1 MTVLFSSFRYDRITV
16 SSLLDDKSHLST
28 TREKYKSYEVKTPWV
43 GYISEERALQ
53 LQVEGGV
60 AAGMGIGIQM
70 YDPYNDEYDDTY
82 DSQNVGAADNDS
94 ADELFTVKR

>member
-1 MTVLFSSFRYDRITV
+1 M
-16 SSLLDDKSHLST
+16 
-28 TREKYKSYEVKTPWV
+28 
-43 GYISEERALQ
+43 GYVSEERALQ
-53 LQVEGGV
+53 LQMEGGV
-60 AAGMGIGIQM
+60 AGMRMGIEM